1 VDGDEGGGQGASEVG
16 RRADAALEKDRP
28 WTMSGPD
35 DTGGPR
41 AGQTPDEINEMF
53 DEIAYGKAGAVI
65 GMVENY
71 VGEEVF
77 RAVQAYLAAHLYGN
91 ATAETSGTPAG

>member
-1 VDGDEGGGQGASEVG
+1 VWWDNLWLNEGFATWMETKEAAREHPKWGVEQ
-16 RRADAALEKDRP
+16 DAALEKDR
-28 WTMSGPD
+28 TMD
-35 DTGGPR
+35 DDAGRTTR
-41 AGQTPDEINEMF
+41 AVRAQAQTPDEINEMF

-77 RAVQAYLAAHLYGN
+77 RRGV
-91 ATAETSGTPAG
+91 